1 MWMVLGRKEAL
12 GVAWVLQQ
20 ASHLG
25 ALLLSI
31 SYPHIAIVPSKQKLK
46 QSNKLL
52 NGTIQQAIKW
62 ALEHNY
68 NVVYVLSDCFNAI
81 MRIGGMIECHYHDT
95 FLIHNLREEI
105 AKLSFCARLPS
116 EPTFLPSM
124 LLLFLFHTRTLV
136 VDMLCI
142 SWRCLFILFFSTG
155 L

>member
-1 MWMVLGRKEAL
+1 MVLGRKEAL

-105 AKLSFCARLPS
+105 AKLSFCRISKVMRKVTQRAH
-116 EPTFLPSM
+116 
-124 LLLFLFHTRTLV
+124 LLAKHALV
-136 VDMLCI
+136 VFVPHSDTSGGYALH
-142 SWRCLFILFFSTG
+142 
-155 L
+155 